1 MSVLSLPVVF
11 PRSPSPCRQL
21 FCILRSARFL
31 WDPQCE
37 QVGAGV
43 PPAQPSCPPPHTCGN
58 SRSSP
63 LGGAA
68 PSPGAR

>member
-11 PRSPSPCRQL
+11 SRSPSSCRQL

-37 QVGAGV
+37 QVHAST
-43 PPAQPSCPPPHTCGN
+43 PPFQVVLP
-58 SRSSP
+58 
-63 LGGAA
+63 AA
-68 PSPGAR
+68 PHLR